1 MAVDEVQW
9 YIRWYDPAETHYVP
23 ALRVGGSFYISKA
36 LWWRGVWLPFA
47 LSELISSELQWSLF
61 FFFHPSERALNYYPA
76 SLKKRHTFIP
86 CQTPAAPSPPSIQPT
101 LHQWGTS
108 PAGHLQMGRSLTERK
123 QENIFHHHLLSNL
136 NTHQICFGWSNGFKR
151 CRVASVVESLINSGL
166 PQLYNVTLHVGSL
179 PELSIG
185 CLQKHN
191 VTQYVLHQL
200 SAENTQKHKAAPG
213 AVSAV
218 LVTYLLGNKAC
229 DERWRWWWWWWWVRS
244 LSEVLSRT
252 FPAISASNEL
262 CLFRWSETSWA
273 AIQ

>member
-61 FFFHPSERALNYYPA
+61 FFS
-76 SLKKRHTFIP
+76 SLWKSS
-86 CQTPAAPSPPSIQPT
+86 QLLS
-101 LHQWGTS
+101 
-108 PAGHLQMGRSLTERK
+108 SLTEK
-123 QENIFHHHLLSNL
+123 KAHIHTLSNSSCPITAVNPADTSSVRHKPSRPPADGPL
-136 NTHQICFGWSNGFKR
+136 ADWEKAGKHISPSLAVKFKHTSDLLWLILHSFKR

-229 DERWRWWWWWWWVRS
+229 DERWRWWWWWWVRS

>member
-1 MAVDEVQW
+1 
-9 YIRWYDPAETHYVP
+9 
-23 ALRVGGSFYISKA
+23 
-36 LWWRGVWLPFA
+36 
-47 LSELISSELQWSLF
+47 
-61 FFFHPSERALNYYPA
+61 
-76 SLKKRHTFIP
+76 
-86 CQTPAAPSPPSIQPT
+86 
-101 LHQWGTS
+101 
-108 PAGHLQMGRSLTERK
+108 MGRSLTERK

-252 FPAISASNEL
+252 FPEISASNEL